1 MNNYQIEHNNFM
13 ATLKGSLFQGRKVAR
28 LGDDILDIP
37 DMPYIVT
44 VNPAPNHHMNKR
56 QYKLYSSDQQRAM
69 LTRIELA
76 LRRNNPSIKLL
87 ELHFE
92 KCPSSG
98 QIHFHALYEMPIL
111 FASTMTN
118 YYNRILQEQQPS
130 TPPWRHLDIQLCNN
144 KKAWLQYIRKDSVKA

>member
-1 MNNYQIEHNNFM
+1 MSNYQLEHNNFM
-13 ATLKGSLFQGRKVAR
+13 AKLNGSLFNKEKRER
-28 LGDDILDIP
+28 NDDILDIP

-44 VNPAPNHHMNKR
+44 VNPAPTKPMNK
-56 QYKLYSSDQQRAM
+56 KLYRNYSEDQQRAM
-69 LTRIELA
+69 LMRIEAA

-98 QIHFHALYEMPIL
+98 MVHFHALYEMPIL

-118 YYNRILQEQQPS
+118 YYNRILDS
-130 TPPWRHLDIQLCNN
+130 TDQNTTTPWRHLDIQLCNN